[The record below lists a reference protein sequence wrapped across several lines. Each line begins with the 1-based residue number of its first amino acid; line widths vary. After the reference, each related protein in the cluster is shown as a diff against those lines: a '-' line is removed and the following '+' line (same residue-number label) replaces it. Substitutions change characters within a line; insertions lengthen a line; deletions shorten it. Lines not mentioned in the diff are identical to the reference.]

1 VKRTL
6 RILALLMIVVG
17 LIWVLQGVNVLPGS
31 FMTGQIRWAWRG
43 AGLGSLGVLLL
54 VFLRI
59 RH

>member
-1 VKRTL
+1 MKNAL

-54 VFLRI
+54 AFI
-59 RH
+59 RLK

>member
-1 VKRTL
+1 MKKAL

-17 LIWVLQGVNVLPGS
+17 LIWVLQGVDLLPGS

-54 VFLRI
+54 VFLRLK
-59 RH
+59 